1 VSSKDRTRK
10 NFMRRI
16 QRNPF
21 PALSQAAPSV
31 QKTAP
36 PKKNR
41 QAPEKNV
48 AL

>member
-1 VSSKDRTRK
+1 
-10 NFMRRI
+10 MRSF

-31 QKTAP
+31 QKAAH

-41 QAPEKNV
+41 QAREKNV